1 LSAAATHRVLV
12 SLTQLL
18 VAVTLHPS
26 QRPSSIE
33 RRSHP
38 QISSVER
45 RIHPQVPFFGFPS
58 HGFSSPSPFTPPN
71 GLPPLSATAT
81 HRFPPLSAAATHR
94 FPFLVFPHTASSRH
108 RRPPPQIFFCLR
120 VVWVVNLRLCLYCVI
135 YVYIVVMGSH

>member
-1 LSAAATHRVLV
+1 MSTAATHRVLL

-18 VAVTLHPS
+18 VAVALHPS
-26 QRPSSIE
+26 QRPSFFE

-38 QISSVER
+38 QISSIER

-58 HGFSSPSPFTPPN
+58 HSFSSSSPFTPPN

-94 FPFLVFPHTASSRH
+94 FPFLVFPHRASSRRH
-108 RRPPPQIFFCLR
+108 CPPPQIFFCLR
-120 VVWVVNLRLCLYCVI
+120 VV
-135 YVYIVVMGSH
+135 